1 MKSTCGV
8 TLIELMVAVAL
19 AAILLTVALP
29 SYQTVIENNSL
40 SANLNRLVSSLNFAR
55 SEGVKRGKRVS
66 LCKSD
71 DGNDCGGAGYEA
83 GWIVFVEE
91 ATSSDGVRQVG
102 TEDLIRVQDGLK
114 AGYTLRGNN
123 NFANFISFLPS
134 GEATNMGRFVL
145 CKDSD
150 LKKSRAIF
158 IIRTG
163 RVRLASD
170 NDGNLIPEDED
181 GVNITTCTP

>member
-1 MKSTCGV
+1 MKSTRGV

-19 AAILLTVALP
+19 AAILLTVVLP
-29 SYQTVIENNSL
+29 SYKTVIENNSL
-40 SANLNRLVSSLNFAR
+40 STNLNMLVSSLNFAR

-71 DGNDCGGAGYEA
+71 DGNDCGGAGYET

-91 ATSSDGVRQVG
+91 ATSRDGVRQVG
-102 TEDLIRVQDGLK
+102 TEELIRVQDELK
-114 AGYTLRGNN
+114 VGYTLRGNN
-123 NFANFISFLPS
+123 NFVNFISFLPS

-150 LKKSRAIF
+150 LKKSRVIF

-163 RVRLASD
+163 RARLAPD
-170 NDGNLIPEDED
+170 NDGNLIPEDEE